1 MKKFITYIPMQVGN
15 NLLKGKYISDGNSK
29 LNTDFEV
36 TFPIECAINGYCE
49 NNEKIMLIALMEN
62 GNADCA
68 ENLNL
73 MKSNIEKIT
82 SQKNAEVIIN
92 KVYISPKETAKN
104 HLITFKNLISFFED
118 GDELYA
124 CITFGTKPTPIIEM
138 MALNF
143 AYKNLK
149 NVTIGSIVYGK
160 VNRKHNEPVSYYI
173 YDITALFFMNNIVDT
188 LSALNAEDAYSK
200 IEKILLIGEND
211 E

>member
-15 NLLKGKYISDGNSK
+15 NLLKAKYISNGNSK

-49 NNEKIMLIALMEN
+49 SNEKIMLIALMEIDN
-62 GNADCA
+62 VDCA

-73 MKSNIEKIT
+73 LKSNIEKIT
-82 SQKNAEVIIN
+82 SPQNIEVVIS
-92 KVYISPKETAKN
+92 KVYISPEETAKN
-104 HLITFKNLISFFED
+104 HLITFKNLISFFEND
-118 GDELYA
+118 DELYA

-149 NVTIGSIVYGK
+149 NITIGSIVYGK
-160 VNRKHNEPVSYYI
+160 VNRQHNNPVSYYI

-200 IEKILLIGEND
+200 IEKILSLGDDD